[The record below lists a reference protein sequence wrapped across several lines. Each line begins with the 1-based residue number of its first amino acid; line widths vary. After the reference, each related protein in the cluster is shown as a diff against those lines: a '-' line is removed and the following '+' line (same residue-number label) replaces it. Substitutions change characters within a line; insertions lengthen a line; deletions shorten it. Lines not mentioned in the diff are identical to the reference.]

1 MAWRRGSRRMTSYPT
16 DMNEEYAQ
24 EALQEKRGNL
34 GMENKQTQNTED
46 SGNQKNMD
54 QDILLLLEK
63 INLQL
68 ENIRLNEQNREK
80 NPKQSKV
87 RQNDENGIEELI
99 TQLLKNSTNKSSI
112 NNPNQQLNAEKANNT
127 NALLDQLL
135 NQSNTKSAA
144 KEQPTSQQKSND
156 TLVLQTAAE
165 VLSRAQ
171 YELSNELENSLKKL
185 KQVISESE
193 QIANKISN
201 LIEQNSNKER

>member
-135 NQSNTKSAA
+135 NQSNAKSAA
-144 KEQPTSQQKSND
+144 KGQPTSQQKSND